1 MADDRRSEIL
11 EHIQA
16 GHGITRVTMGWLRNR
31 YDTDWDKLS
40 RGRADEIAKW
50 LQSQQILHAPA
61 ELPSRETGHA
71 MLYSLQ
77 SSIGILVA
85 AARGESLFEDNPNGA
100 MLFLEGF
107 AKKLDGEKDA
117 EAGEGY

>member
-1 MADDRRSEIL
+1 MASDRQSEIL
-11 EHIQA
+11 EQIKA

-40 RGRADEIAKW
+40 RGRADEISKW
-50 LQSQQILHAPA
+50 LQTQQVLHAPD

-77 SSIGILVA
+77 SSIGVLVA
-85 AARGESLFEDNPNGA
+85 AARGESIFEDNPAGA

-107 AKKLDGEKDA
+107 AKKLASEDDPGDAEKD
-117 EAGEGY
+117 